1 MGSKSKIKR
10 SQEHKQKMMAKERNR
25 DAMQKWV
32 AENPRKPGQT
42 IYVTPKVVNPKME
55 SDAKIV
61 ATPVEVP
68 APPAEKQP
76 RQSDIID
83 GATGAF
89 TEFYYSPIAMGL

>member
-10 SQEHKQKMMAKERNR
+10 SQEHKQKMMDKERNR

-42 IYVTPKVVNPKME
+42 IYVTPKVMNPKLE
-55 SDAKIV
+55 SDATIV

-68 APPAEKQP
+68 VHLVEKQD
-76 RQSDIID
+76 RQSAIID
-83 GATGAF
+83 GATGSW
-89 TEFYYSPIAMGL
+89 TEVHYSQIAMGL